1 MKKFILTMI
10 IALMMVFNANAQ
22 IATENAKIFDNT
34 YVGFAGGIETKA
46 SKQYQG
52 AFAAFNP
59 TATIIVGKDIT
70 PVFGVRGEGVV
81 RFNAHGANCE
91 NDYSGTGK
99 FLNGL
104 DVNMLGTFNLNNL
117 FAGYKGTPRKFEF
130 IALYGFG
137 WAHQFTGNHS
147 NAITSKVGLDVAMNL
162 GSKKQWQIFVEP
174 SITYA
179 MVGYA
184 NSQFDGCTP
193 FQYNLNRA
201 NLDLKV
207 GIVYKFKTS
216 NGTHA
221 FKTYDVGEMQAEI
234 NNLRSELAKKP
245 KEVVREVVKTVEVP
259 AVQNGTGFGVKE
271 TVFFAFN
278 SDKLDDNAKATLDNL
293 GQNGVYVVRGY
304 ASNEGSAA
312 YNKALSLRRA
322 EAVANYL
329 RERGAKV
336 DTVEGLG
343 VVFGPTTGRVA
354 VITTK

>member
-1 MKKFILTMI
+1 MKKIILTMI

-22 IATENAKIFDNT
+22 IATENAKFFDNT
-34 YVGFAGGIETKA
+34 YVGVAGGIETKA
-46 SKQYQG
+46 SHQNQG

-59 TATIIVGKDIT
+59 NATIIVGKDIT
-70 PVFGVRGEGVV
+70 PVFGVRAEGVA

-91 NDYSGTGK
+91 NGYSGTGK

-104 DVNMLGTFNLNNL
+104 DVNLLGTFNLNNL
-117 FAGYKGTPRKFEF
+117 FAGYKGTPRKLEF

-137 WAHQFTGNHS
+137 WTHVFNGNHT
-147 NAITSKVGLDVAMNL
+147 NAINSKAGLDVAYNF
-162 GSKKQWQIFVEP
+162 GSKKQWQIFAEP

-179 MVGYA
+179 MQGYG
-184 NSQFDGCTP
+184 SWDGYQP
-193 FQYNLNRA
+193 FAYNLNRA

-234 NNLRSELAKKP
+234 NNLRSELEKKP

-259 AVQNGTGFGVKE
+259 AVQNATGFGVKE

-312 YNKALSLRRA
+312 YNKALSLKRA